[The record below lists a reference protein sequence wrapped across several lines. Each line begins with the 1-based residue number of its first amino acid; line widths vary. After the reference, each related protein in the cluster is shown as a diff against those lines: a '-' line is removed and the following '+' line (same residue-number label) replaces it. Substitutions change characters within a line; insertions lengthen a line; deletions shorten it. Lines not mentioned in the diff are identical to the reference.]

1 MPSASVKTTILL
13 FGIAPATVLLIFNV
27 VESIP
32 VASEFPTIL
41 GALPPSIVGYASGIY
56 AVFGD
61 RDSVVKHR
69 SILSFGILL
78 GLACATIFMLFSGS
92 INAFLP
98 ILAVGPVIAGA
109 YILADNWHPYA

>member
-1 MPSASVKTTILL
+1 ML
-13 FGIAPATVLLIFNV
+13 FGIAPATVLLILVV

-32 VASEFPTIL
+32 VATEFPTIL

-61 RDSVVKHR
+61 RDNVVR
-69 SILSFGILL
+69 RRGILSFGILL
-78 GLACATIFMLFSGS
+78 GLACATIFMLFSGG

-98 ILAVGPVIAGA
+98 ILAIGPVIAGT
-109 YILADNWHPYA
+109 YILADIWHPYA